1 MNRYRNAPSLRGPT
15 KATASTVCQKCLKR
29 GHYSYECTITA
40 QERPYQYRPSRT
52 QQLQNP
58 KLRPQLSTET
68 PNDLLRSQGVADD
81 LLAKREEERGRK
93 RDIDESDPLD
103 NQGQTSKRA
112 RSASSHS
119 VSSVSTISTS
129 RSHSQSPPRRRE
141 FNARNEPHRT
151 KSTSSHHEKL
161 RKRRY
166 SDSSSSHSTH
176 SYSYGEKNRARS
188 RSREWTGDRN
198 TRRRRRES
206 SPEERGRARNLSRD
220 GSRRGRTRSQSIDQ
234 GRIIRER
241 RSVTPETMHDPNR
254 PRRLS
259 RDTFRHSGHSDGR
272 YSRTHDGRSGYSQGH
287 TVPQPRRERSLSP
300 YSKRLALTQAM
311 NIGGPGM

>member
-15 KATASTVCQKCLKR
+15 KATASTLCQKCLKR
-29 GHYSYECTITA
+29 GHYSYECTISA

-58 KLRPQLSTET
+58 KLRPQLSAET

-81 LLAKREEERGRK
+81 LLTKREEERGRK
-93 RDIDESDPLD
+93 RDIDESGSPDS
-103 NQGQTSKRA
+103 QGQTLKRA

-129 RSHSQSPPRRRE
+129 RSHSQSPPRRRGYS
-141 FNARNEPHRT
+141 ARNEPHGT
-151 KSTSSHHEKL
+151 KSASSHHEKL

-166 SDSSSSHSTH
+166 SDSSSSHSAH
-176 SYSYGEKNRARS
+176 SYSYGEKDRTRS

-198 TRRRRRES
+198 TRRRRRAS

-220 GSRRGRTRSQSIDQ
+220 GSRRDRTRSQSIDQ
-234 GRIIRER
+234 GRIARER
-241 RSVTPETMHDPNR
+241 RSATPETMHDPNR
-254 PRRLS
+254 PGRLS
-259 RDTFRHSGHSDGR
+259 RDTFRHSGRSDG
-272 YSRTHDGRSGYSQGH
+272 GYSKAHGEGSGH
-287 TVPQPRRERSLSP
+287 NRGHAVPQPRRERSLSP

-311 NIGGPGM
+311 NIGRPGK